1 MWLLVGL
8 SGFWLVQGLRAGRA
22 DPGGLAR
29 GLVMGAISLGLAG
42 WLGVRAARER
52 ARVNAAAA
60 ANAAHMLL
68 LAQLGQQDDAALER
82 IAASRGPAAEAAVM
96 ILRGRH
102 LGNPAGVPKRSPAE
116 S

>member
-8 SGFWLVQGLRAGRA
+8 SGFWLVQALRAGQA
-22 DPGGLAR
+22 DPAGLAR
-29 GLVMGAISLGLAG
+29 GLVMAGISLLLAG
-42 WLGVRAARER
+42 WLGVRAARHR
-52 ARVNAAAA
+52 AREHAAAGRTA
-60 ANAAHMLL
+60 ARMLL

-82 IAASRGPAAEAAVM
+82 IAASRGPAADAAVM

-102 LGNPAGVPKRSPAE
+102 LGNPAGSPKRSSPE